1 MKLWL
6 LDTLWIFKPAP
17 CTVHMFEYM
26 NSLRILSSFVWH
38 VYGRC
43 LLARAL
49 ELVVETQIKQK
60 WSWNVLKQNIM
71 FNPSKRVSIVYNGWN
86 CSRAPACIL
95 SLSRMPH
102 VVSVILPMIVSL
114 WWSFPALICAELHL
128 RRWRPN
134 HQGLWHCTP
143 EAQRTSGNI
152 RVQKFDC
159 VTCMTMYLDD
169 RYVMILNTIMHVKI
183 CSNQFWKKVCAC
195 TWQKLQFHLPTWT
208 MLNS

>member
-1 MKLWL
+1 M
-6 LDTLWIFKPAP
+6 DIQTRAVY
-17 CTVHMFEYM
+17 CTHVRVHKQFEDFELFRM
-26 NSLRILSSFVWH
+26 TCLRPLPI
-38 VYGRC
+38 GTC
-43 LLARAL
+43 IGTCCGNPNQA
-49 ELVVETQIKQK
+49 KM
-60 WSWNVLKQNIM
+60 VLKCSETNIM

-102 VVSVILPMIVSL
+102 VVSVILPIIVSL

-159 VTCMTMYLDD
+159 VTCMTNHD
-169 RYVMILNTIMHVKI
+169 HV
-183 CSNQFWKKVCAC
+183 SRW
-195 TWQKLQFHLPTWT
+195 
-208 MLNS
+208 